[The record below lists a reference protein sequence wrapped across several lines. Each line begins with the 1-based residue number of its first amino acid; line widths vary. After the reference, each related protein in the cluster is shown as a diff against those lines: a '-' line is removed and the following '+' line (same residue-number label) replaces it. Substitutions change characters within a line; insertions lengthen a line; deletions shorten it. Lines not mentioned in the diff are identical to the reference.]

1 MTVTVILAVNSYTL
15 TKGLDISLTL
25 PIPFFWLGICLLYPI
40 SPAVPQATNTLVV
53 KVIEEFWQLNLQ

>member
-15 TKGLDISLTL
+15 TKSLDISMTL

-40 SPAVPQATNTLVV
+40 SPAVSQATNTLVV